1 MVPVSVT
8 VLLFAALR
16 DRLGGESRIE
26 VQLERIT
33 FDSSLSL
40 VRYLASTVERLQG
53 IREFESQLAIAINE
67 EYKTEEDGSILLN
80 PGDRIALIPPITG
93 G

>member
-8 VLLFAALR
+8 VLLFAALK
-16 DRLGGESRIE
+16 DRLGESRIQI
-26 VQLERIT
+26 QLEKNT

-40 VRYLASTVERLQG
+40 LTHLVSTVERLGG
-53 IREFESQLAIAINE
+53 IKEFESQLAIAINE
-67 EYKTEEDGSILLN
+67 EYKTEEDGSIVLN
-80 PGDRIALIPPITG
+80 SGDRIALIPPITG